1 MRTTAF
7 VTALLA
13 ALLLLPAT
21 ALAQD
26 LDCSAFA
33 SQAEAQ
39 AALEAY
45 PSDPNGLDGDGDG
58 IACESLPGGGSVLPP
73 PPATEAPVAE
83 QPAAEQPAAEEPV
96 AEEPVAEEPVEE
108 QPVAA
113 QAAAQDLLNC
123 SDFSYQ
129 EDAQA
134 ELARDADD
142 PNQLDGNDDDG
153 VACEDLPSRGTPS
166 SGRAAGNGIR
176 VPSRVDAGA
185 GGTAPA
191 PFDAQAAPVAA
202 LALGVAALLAL
213 RVAVTAHAPAV
224 AVARRSAR
232 R

>member
-7 VTALLA
+7 ATALLA

-26 LDCSAFA
+26 LNCDAF
-33 SQAEAQ
+33 SYQEEAQ
-39 AALEAY
+39 AVLDRD
-45 PSDPNGLDGDGDG
+45 PSDPNGLDGNDDDGR
-58 IACESLPGGGSVLPP
+58 ACESLPSRGSVLPP

-83 QPAAEQPAAEEPV
+83 QPATEQ
-96 AEEPVAEEPVEE
+96 PVAEEPVEQ
-108 QPVAA
+108 QPIAA

-134 ELARDADD
+134 ELARDTDD
-142 PNQLDGNDDDG
+142 PNGLDGDDDG
-153 VACEDLPSRGTPS
+153 VACEDLPSRGAPS
-166 SGRAAGNGIR
+166 SQRAAGNGIR

-185 GGTAPA
+185 GGTAPG
-191 PFDAQAAPVAA
+191 PSDGQPAPVAA

-213 RVAVTAHAPAV
+213 GVAVTGRAAAV
-224 AVARRSAR
+224 TVARRSTR